1 MNRIKAKLDRHK
13 GLRLKPY
20 SCTVVKLTISVRCNL
35 DDYGISQK
43 EAYAMLDQKYI
54 QYENKVKA

>member
-20 SCTVVKLTISVRCNL
+20 SCTAVKLTNGARRNL
-35 DDYGISQK
+35 DDQGISPK
-43 EAYAMLDQKYI
+43 KAYAIMKL
-54 QYENKVKA
+54 N

>member
-1 MNRIKAKLDRHK
+1 MNRIKAKLDRPK
-13 GLRLKPY
+13 GLRLKP
-20 SCTVVKLTISVRCNL
+20 SRCTAVTLTICVMRNL

-54 QYENKVKA
+54 QDENKVKA